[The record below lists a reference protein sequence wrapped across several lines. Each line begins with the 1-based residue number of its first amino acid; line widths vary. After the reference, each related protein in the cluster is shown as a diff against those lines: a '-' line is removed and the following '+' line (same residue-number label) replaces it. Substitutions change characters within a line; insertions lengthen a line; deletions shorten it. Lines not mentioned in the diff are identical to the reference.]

1 MGIGDIEHI
10 AVFRRQA
17 AAGHGKLGGS
27 DIRIAARR
35 RIDHHIVDVLVGAG
49 ALGIAHI
56 SGNGA
61 VFKGDGNLA
70 MILTLKV
77 FAASKDQK
85 YKKETHLAFAK
96 RETHCPDT
104 ERDVS
109 QETIVPWSYCLFK
122 LCR

>member
-27 DIRIAARR
+27 DIRIAAHR
-35 RIDHHIVDVLVGAG
+35 RIDHHIVDV
-49 ALGIAHI
+49 
-56 SGNGA
+56 
-61 VFKGDGNLA
+61 

-85 YKKETHLAFAK
+85 YKKEIHLAFAK